1 MTARLGAVIE
11 STLQAPGVVAAV
23 LVDSSGFAIEGAS
36 WTEGDL
42 ATAAR
47 SAIDMLKQWAS
58 VGTELGFG
66 DVRALL
72 IERGGGPVAVSPAP
86 HGGALV
92 VVGNQSCR
100 PGRLRRDAAL
110 ARDAVVEL
118 ARTPAE
124 PAAQLSEPAG
134 EADEAGP
141 PADRLTAGEV
151 ALVGAHTFRLVTKLV
166 ARLLQ
171 TKGVRSSRLRAYSP
185 ASTIIDVSLEEG
197 ATLAAIG
204 RSCFSDFPIKTVAL
218 AEGRNRLVL
227 HAAEGPSRV
236 PTPIG
241 SPG

>member
-23 LVDSSGFAIEGAS
+23 LVDSAGLAIEGAS

-47 SAIDMLKQWAS
+47 SASDMLRQWAS
-58 VGTELGFG
+58 VGTELGIG
-66 DVRALL
+66 GVRALL
-72 IERGGGPVAVSPAP
+72 IERGGGPVAVWPAP
-86 HGGALV
+86 HGGALL

-100 PGRLRRDAAL
+100 PGRLRRDAGL
-110 ARDAVVEL
+110 ARDAVVEV
-118 ARTPAE
+118 ARTLAE
-124 PAAQLSEPAG
+124 PQLSEPASK
-134 EADEAGP
+134 ADEAGQFSG
-141 PADRLTAGEV
+141 RLTAGEV
-151 ALVGAHTFRLVTKLV
+151 VLVGAHTFRLVTKLV

-204 RSCFSDFPIKTVAL
+204 RNCFGDFPIKTA
-218 AEGRNRLVL
+218 AEGHNRLVL
-227 HAAEGPSRV
+227 NAAEPPLRI

>member
-1 MTARLGAVIE
+1 VTARLDAVIE

-23 LVDSSGFAIEGAS
+23 LADSSGFAIEGAS

-47 SAIDMLKQWAS
+47 SAIEMLKLWAS
-58 VGTELGFG
+58 VGTELGIG

-72 IERGGGPVAVSPAP
+72 IERGGGPVAVCPAP
-86 HGGALV
+86 QGGALV

-100 PGRLRRDAAL
+100 PGRLRRDAGL
-110 ARDAVVEL
+110 ARDALVEV

-124 PAAQLSEPAG
+124 PLRQLNEPAG

-141 PADRLTAGEV
+141 PSGRFRAGEIV
-151 ALVGAHTFRLVTKLV
+151 LVGAHTFRLVTKLV

-204 RSCFSDFPIKTVAL
+204 QSCFSDFPIKTVAW

-227 HAAEGPSRV
+227 NAAEAPLRT

-241 SPG
+241 SPR